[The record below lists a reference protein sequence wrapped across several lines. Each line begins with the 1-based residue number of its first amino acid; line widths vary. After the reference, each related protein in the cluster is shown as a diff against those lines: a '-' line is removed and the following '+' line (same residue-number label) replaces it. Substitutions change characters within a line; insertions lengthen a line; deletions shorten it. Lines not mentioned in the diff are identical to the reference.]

1 MCVVTPC
8 HLPQP
13 DCTKNTRVRRGTKAG
28 RRFIRH
34 INTISVRQPR
44 LTKQQ
49 VLGVNTDNL
58 VFIPT
63 DKTHEARPIL
73 TLVNHRSL
81 KKCTIRNINTSNLKP
96 VPKIKHHTCDGY
108 MSLAS
113 LNCRSVVNKTVAIN
127 DYIVSNNIDLLA
139 FTETWLGK
147 EKKTMWF
154 YPNLHQRDSLSCKSR
169 ENTGEVDWHWFIKII
184 FHAVTNPFPPTFI
197 SHILSTWSV
206 QLPHQITM
214 WDCV

>member
-1 MCVVTPC
+1 MCEEA
-8 HLPQP
+8 Q
-13 DCTKNTRVRRGTKAG
+13 KAG
-28 RRFIRH
+28 RRFIRY

-49 VLGVNTDNL
+49 VSGFNTDNL

-63 DKTHEARPIL
+63 DKTHDARPIL

-96 VPKIKHHTCDGY
+96 VPKIKQHTCDGY

-113 LNCRSVVNKTVAIN
+113 LNCRSVVNKKVAIN

-139 FTETWLGK
+139 LTETWLGK
-147 EKKTMWF
+147 E
-154 YPNLHQRDSLSCKSR
+154 N
-169 ENTGEVDWHWFIKII
+169 V
-184 FHAVTNPFPPTFI
+184 
-197 SHILSTWSV
+197 ILSELTPEGFSV
-206 QLPHQITM
+206 LQWPRKHRGGGLALIHKDHISCCHKPISTDFHFTHFEHECLIK
-214 WDCV
+214 

>member
-13 DCTKNTRVRRGTKAG
+13 NCTKNTRVRRGTKAG

-147 EKKTMWF
+147 EKK
-154 YPNLHQRDSLSCKSR
+154 N
-169 ENTGEVDWHWFIKII
+169 V
-184 FHAVTNPFPPTFI
+184 
-197 SHILSTWSV
+197 ILSELTPEGFSV
-206 QLPHQITM
+206 LQKPRKHRGGGLALIHKDHISCCHKPISTDFHFTF
-214 WDCV
+214 

>member
-147 EKKTMWF
+147 EKKQCDFIRTYTRGILCLAKAEKTLGRWIGI
-154 YPNLHQRDSLSCKSR
+154 DS
-169 ENTGEVDWHWFIKII
+169 
-184 FHAVTNPFPPTFI
+184 
-197 SHILSTWSV
+197 
-206 QLPHQITM
+206 
-214 WDCV
+214 

>member
-1 MCVVTPC
+1 MCFVTPC

-13 DCTKNTRVRRGTKAG
+13 DCTKNTCVRRGTKAG

-49 VLGVNTDNL
+49 VPGVNTDNL

-63 DKTHEARPIL
+63 DKAHEARPIL

-81 KKCTIRNINTSNLKP
+81 KKCTIGNINTSNLKP
-96 VPKIKHHTCDGY
+96 VPKFKHHTCDGY

-127 DYIVSNNIDLLA
+127 DYIVSNNIHPFSPYRNVAWKGKRQCDFIWTYTRGILCLA
-139 FTETWLGK
+139 K
-147 EKKTMWF
+147 AEKTPGRWIGI
-154 YPNLHQRDSLSCKSR
+154 DS
-169 ENTGEVDWHWFIKII
+169 
-184 FHAVTNPFPPTFI
+184 
-197 SHILSTWSV
+197 
-206 QLPHQITM
+206 
-214 WDCV
+214 